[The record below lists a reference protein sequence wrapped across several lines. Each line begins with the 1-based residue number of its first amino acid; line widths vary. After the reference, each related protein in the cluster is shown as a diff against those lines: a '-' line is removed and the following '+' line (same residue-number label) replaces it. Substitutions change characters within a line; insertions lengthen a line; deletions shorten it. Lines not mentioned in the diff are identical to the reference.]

1 VSAELLLIELMER
14 RGKCRKK
21 NKRVRKVSQPRAQSI
36 NANLG
41 HLHKYQLESRDKDE
55 PFKCPECGKIILY
68 DSKNAIHASK
78 PPKMSPMGGQTWLK
92 NLKK

>member
-1 VSAELLLIELMER
+1 MPKKKQESEKSLSAKSTIHQ
-14 RGKCRKK
+14 RKSHD
-21 NKRVRKVSQPRAQSI
+21 VAYLTCD
-36 NANLG
+36 LG

-55 PFKCPECGKIILY
+55 TFKCPECGKIVLY